1 MSEFVAAAKCQVTT
15 AALRARRLAVREE
28 GATMVEYG
36 LMVALIAV
44 VCLAAVT
51 LLGANVSGIFN
62 QIAGAV

>member
-1 MSEFVAAAKCQVTT
+1 MNTLINT
-15 AALRARRLAVREE
+15 VRKLHNNEA

-51 LLGANVSGIFN
+51 LLGTNVRAIFN
-62 QIAGAV
+62 QIAAGV

>member
-1 MSEFVAAAKCQVTT
+1 MFTNLNNLKKLMQNEA
-15 AALRARRLAVREE
+15 

-51 LLGANVSGIFN
+51 LLGTNINAIFN
-62 QIAGAV
+62 QIAAAV

>member
-1 MSEFVAAAKCQVTT
+1 MLKAY
-15 AALRARRLAVREE
+15 LRVRNLFVREE

-51 LLGANVSGIFN
+51 LLGTNLRASYNA
-62 QIAGAV
+62 IAAAV

>member
-1 MSEFVAAAKCQVTT
+1 MQNVYWSMRRFV
-15 AALRARRLAVREE
+15 LGER

-51 LLGANVSGIFN
+51 LLGTNIRTTFN
-62 QIAGAV
+62 QIAAAV

>member
-1 MSEFVAAAKCQVTT
+1 MTGVINRIRKLVGLKE
-15 AALRARRLAVREE
+15 REQ

-51 LLGANVSGIFN
+51 LLGINIRTVFQNIAANI
-62 QIAGAV
+62 

>member
-1 MSEFVAAAKCQVTT
+1 MQKYVSSIRKFFA
-15 AALRARRLAVREE
+15 REE

-51 LLGANVSGIFN
+51 LLGTSIQAIFN
-62 QIAGAV
+62 NIAGSV

>member
-1 MSEFVAAAKCQVTT
+1 MNTLINTIRK
-15 AALRARRLAVREE
+15 LRNNEA

-51 LLGANVSGIFN
+51 LLGTNVRAIFN
-62 QIAGAV
+62 QIAAAV

>member
-1 MSEFVAAAKCQVTT
+1 MSQFVAQT
-15 AALRARRLAVREE
+15 AARAKRLVVREE

-51 LLGANVSGIFN
+51 LLGTNVRGSFN
-62 QIAGAV
+62 NIATKLSAPAA

>member
-1 MSEFVAAAKCQVTT
+1 MQKFN
-15 AALRARRLAVREE
+15 RLVRNLFVREE

-51 LLGANVSGIFN
+51 LLGTNIQATFN
-62 QIAGAV
+62 QIAAAV

>member
-1 MSEFVAAAKCQVTT
+1 MFTLLNN
-15 AALRARRLAVREE
+15 LRNLFRNEA

-51 LLGANVSGIFN
+51 LLGTNVRAIFN
-62 QIAGAV
+62 QIAAGV

>member
-1 MSEFVAAAKCQVTT
+1 MSTLLTT
-15 AALRARRLAVREE
+15 LRKLHRNEA

-51 LLGANVSGIFN
+51 LLGTNVRAIFN
-62 QIAGAV
+62 QIAAGV

>member
-1 MSEFVAAAKCQVTT
+1 MNTLITT
-15 AALRARRLAVREE
+15 IRKFHNHEA

-51 LLGANVSGIFN
+51 LLGTNINAIFN
-62 QIAGAV
+62 QIAAAV